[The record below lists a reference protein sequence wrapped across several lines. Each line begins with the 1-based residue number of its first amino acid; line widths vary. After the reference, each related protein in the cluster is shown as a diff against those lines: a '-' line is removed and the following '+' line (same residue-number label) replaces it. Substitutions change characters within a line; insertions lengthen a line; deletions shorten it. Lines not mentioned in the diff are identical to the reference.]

1 MAFGCSPSDVL
12 KLLEISTRVYLAFKD
27 ANENSE
33 AQVTALVKE
42 FTTFHCCLTELGELM
57 RQYGQ
62 PMPFP
67 VKDFETTLKRCEI
80 TLDPYADHLVD
91 KKMGIRKVLY
101 TVRYMGMEKEIDG
114 LRKQITGHY
123 QALHMCISFLQ
134 LRLHL
139 EATKQTQQ
147 LLDAVPSRTMHL
159 AGRSYSTNTLGL
171 SSERTPLALPAPDEH
186 PLFSEW
192 RIFDRWLQ
200 VEDERITHESGLTR
214 PLSLG
219 DAPAGA
225 PSGDAQTAAI
235 LYQLRRQVDDAIMIE
250 ENRAKRTGAEKRSH
264 LAPSDAMKLT
274 VRNMPPAP
282 LRTYTLD
289 TDHSGNFTD
298 FEQHQMSSSS
308 ATIRPHA
315 NTPLPSPQLSGSPH
329 ASPSFGS
336 VDWMNSPTGSST
348 SQDFERVPSI
358 SSPRGSTSYSPD
370 SQPSVQEPGTNTE
383 GTTPKSPMPNHFRS
397 RLSCTS
403 LVTIALGKAAL
414 DWKRICLTVQVE
426 RKSVKY
432 GHESRDCDLRW
443 RYREDTGISIRAVYH
458 SSQDGKLRSWTEQH
472 FHATG
477 PSIPLTTTYAD
488 GAVSIDFPRGS
499 FGKLEKQYT
508 DIKYTFTGYEP
519 AGKFQTLL
527 YTNNGADPAELKY
540 DRPVITISS
549 NLHATECR
557 GRNLRLWNRTVT
569 RLGDDGLATFEVLVL
584 LFYTSALEDKGH
596 WVEEPHYAF
605 EWLTESTYRKESDKL
620 TLVFSRDPSRW
631 TSDKL
636 FQRRRSSARAEQQPK
651 SPSIFSRK
659 RNDSMEMPQPNRST
673 TGVSVLS
680 NGSMKSQG
688 SIHGDG
694 ATSSRAGNINR
705 FGYSELEIRFQSKA
719 DRRAFLGVWKQ
730 YVRPL
735 RGVA

>member
-1 MAFGCSPSDVL
+1 MSFGCSPSDVL
-12 KLLEISTRVYLAFKD
+12 KVLEISTRIYLAFKD

-33 AQVTALVKE
+33 AQVAGLVKE
-42 FTTFHCCLTELGELM
+42 FTTFHGCLTELGELM

-67 VKDFETTLKRCEI
+67 VKDFETTLRRCEK

-91 KKMGIRKVLY
+91 KKMGFRKVVY
-101 TVRYMGMEKEIDG
+101 TIRYMGMEKEIDG

-139 EATKQTQQ
+139 EATKQTQR

-171 SSERTPLALPAPDEH
+171 SSERTPLALPIPDEH

-200 VEDERITHESGLTR
+200 IEDERIAQEAGLSR

-219 DAPAGA
+219 DAPVGA
-225 PSGDAQTAAI
+225 SSGDAQTAAI

-250 ENRAKRTGAEKRSH
+250 ENRAKRTDAEKRSH
-264 LAPSDAMKLT
+264 LTPSDAMKQT

-289 TDHSGNFTD
+289 TDHSGNFTG
-298 FEQHQMSSSS
+298 FEKHQMSSSLTAIQPIS
-308 ATIRPHA
+308 
-315 NTPLPSPQLSGSPH
+315 NTPSPSPPLSGCSGV
-329 ASPSFGS
+329 SPSFVS
-336 VDWMNSPTGSST
+336 IDWMSSPTGIIT
-348 SQDFERVPSI
+348 THDLDRVPSI

-370 SQPSVQEPGTNTE
+370 SRPSVHELGTSTE
-383 GTTPKSPMPNHFRS
+383 GTTPENAMPNPLRS
-397 RLSCTS
+397 SLSRTS
-403 LVTIALGKAAL
+403 LVTIALGEAAL
-414 DWKRICLTVQVE
+414 EWKRICRTVQVE
-426 RKSVKY
+426 RRSVKY
-432 GHESRDCDLRW
+432 GHESRNCDVRW
-443 RYREDTGISIRAVYH
+443 RYREDTGISIHTVYH
-458 SSQDGKLRSWTEQH
+458 SSQDGKLRTWTEQH

-508 DIKYTFTGYEP
+508 DIKYTFTGYEQ
-519 AGKFQTLL
+519 AEKFQTLL

-549 NLHATECR
+549 NLHITECR
-557 GRNLRLWNRTVT
+557 GRNLRLWNRTET
-569 RLGDDGLATFEVLVL
+569 RLEDNGLATFEVLVL

-605 EWLTESTYRKESDKL
+605 EWLTESTYKKESDKL
-620 TLVFSRDPSRW
+620 TLAFSKDPSRW

-636 FQRRRSSARAEQQPK
+636 FQRRKSSTRAELQSK

-659 RNDSMEMPQPNRST
+659 RNDSMEIPQSTRSK
-673 TGVSVLS
+673 TGGSVSS
-680 NGSMKSQG
+680 TG
-688 SIHGDG
+688 SIKSHGNLNGDG
-694 ATSSRAGNINR
+694 ASSSRAGNMNR
-705 FGYSELEIRFQSKA
+705 FGYSELEIKFQSKT
-719 DRRAFLGVWKQ
+719 DRRAFLDVWKQ
-730 YVRPL
+730 YVKPL
-735 RGVA
+735 SAVA